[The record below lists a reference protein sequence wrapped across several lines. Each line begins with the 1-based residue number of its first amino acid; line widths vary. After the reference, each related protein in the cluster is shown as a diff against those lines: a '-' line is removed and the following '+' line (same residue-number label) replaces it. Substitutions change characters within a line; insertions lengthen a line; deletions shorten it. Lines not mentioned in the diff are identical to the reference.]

1 MGKLYQRFVAVLF
14 FALPLLATQGNA
26 TVIENYSYNFDSSW
40 GPVYSS
46 YYQYYKDPEIAPAG
60 WGHLANGVS
69 SSYSDPTYPEYYFRA
84 AEGVGGSGCLQVSS
98 QRIEDPE
105 DYVYRTVYDLLVTP
119 KVSGKVTIKAKLS
132 SSGSSNGVRF
142 FKVTYSNGKWVR
154 GEEITPAVNPS
165 LSTSEYKTI
174 ELDGLSD
181 EYVGIRVSEAYVD
194 DFTAESA
201 NIEDRRSMKIDDVK
215 ANMTSPYNCDEDG
228 SFKLSFT
235 ASVSNSGT
243 VDLAPGSYGVSIVTI
258 DGTDTTALATV
269 NGEKTLKAGDADI
282 LDVSATI
289 NYKDYPSSDGYKFYV
304 RENVTNTISSGT
316 KVVLVPHHPTCD
328 IVDISYPYDP
338 IDSLDF
344 DYTQTMAKQRVRIKN
359 NGGST
364 LKISSIDLPQGFTID
379 EIDSIKAG
387 GDANPYIT
395 LCDSVT
401 PGRKE
406 GLITF
411 HTNAGDSTLYVSGT
425 TVSKDVWFTNFGSEY
440 KDNGIPVNM
449 TAGSWKSSYFNVKG
463 NAYRANAASTRS
475 KLITPKLHFASGG
488 KLSYQVGRDYSSDAE
503 LVVYYSADKA
513 GGNWTRLDS
522 VESFSNEKYSGS
534 SSDYRMTEHTV
545 TLPEGDWYVA
555 FDGKAVCVDNI
566 YGGKLVDIPHDM
578 AIDSKDIPA
587 DAVVNNEYTATV
599 ALSNHN
605 IKAEGASDYKVKFY
619 VGGNAVAE
627 AQPVDIASGKAAT
640 FKFSFTPHAA
650 GTFQAY
656 VKAEWADGYELTT
669 DTTTLTVSQETAGR
683 MLTLGTPTTNGTS
696 SGPVKDYY
704 KNCETVSNFSASEI
718 NLPAGTK
725 IKKVIYRGKNSSF
738 DKALNISLWLNN
750 VADGTELPT
759 DVNAVDRTGA
769 QLYSLSGVQLAKGG
783 ETSVSPYDASKS
795 VDLITFDMTSNPFVY
810 NGGALQIST
819 EEKANGY
826 GTSFGFEADANHAS
840 DYTYRYS
847 DNDLSDASWKTD
859 ASRVV
864 VTIEVESKPS
874 MLTGT
879 IRDEKGKAVGGL
891 PVTLTSGNVVYA
903 DTTDADGKYALTVY
917 QDVKTYKLSVLKSG
931 YVPVEQT
938 VKLNGDSI
946 NDINLKVATGFYITS
961 FAIPSTATVNN
972 SFKATVEAKNV
983 IATAIASGDYT
994 AKLYVDNVAVA
1005 SAKTEDVAAGD
1016 TTRLAFEYYPHV
1028 AGTYP
1033 AYIKIV
1039 KGDDEYVTDTV
1050 QVVMESEFAGGEK
1063 VVGTYNEDQSEAVVK
1078 KYYNYD
1084 TTHMIYP
1091 KDKLNL
1097 QNGAKIMSLEFKS
1110 NSTNKGYQVTVY
1122 LDNTT
1127 DDYSNGFVD
1136 YDLTGKTPV
1145 FTGTVDGDNF
1155 KMDLSEPFVYTGGN
1169 LRVITLVKAPSG
1181 YTSDKFEVD
1190 NTMTNCTYFKYSD
1203 SEQPVIT
1210 SSNVSE
1216 VSNKANYT
1224 PVMYLTI
1231 ATSKTFSVTVTDS
1244 KDNAPVAGAAVTL
1257 TSEDGHAVYTGTTD
1271 ADGKADVVVAQPD
1284 KTYSYVVTATGYQD
1298 KAGNVSF
1305 SDGDTYNESVALDEA
1320 AATGIISVIGDKKV
1334 AQSTAVYDLSG
1345 RYVGNLGDKTSL
1357 PKGVY
1362 IVGGKKV
1369 VMK

>member
-1 MGKLYQRFVAVLF
+1 MK
-14 FALPLLATQGNA
+14 
-26 TVIENYSYNFDSSW
+26 NYTYNFDSAW
-40 GPVYSS
+40 GPFYSS
-46 YYQYYKDPEIAPAG
+46 YYQYYKSHDIAPAG
-60 WGHLANGVS
+60 WGHLANGVDN
-69 SSYSDPTYPEYYFRA
+69 SYGDPTYPEYYFRSKD
-84 AEGVGGSGCLQVSS
+84 GVNGSGCLQVSS
-98 QRIEDPE
+98 QRIQDDET
-105 DYVYRTVYDLLVTP
+105 YAYRSVYDLLVTP
-119 KVSGKVTIKAKLS
+119 KVSGKITIQAKLYT
-132 SSGSSNGVRF
+132 SGSTNGVRF
-142 FKVTYSNGKWVR
+142 FKVTNVNGKWVK
-154 GEEITPAVNPS
+154 GDEITPSVNPT
-165 LSTSEYKTI
+165 LTTSSYETI
-174 ELDGLSD
+174 ELDGLKD
-181 EYVGIRVSEAYVD
+181 EYVGIRVSDAYVD
-194 DFTAESA
+194 DFTADSA
-201 NIEDRRSMKIDDVK
+201 DIEERKSLSIDNVE
-215 ANMTSPYNCDEDG
+215 ANMKAPYNCNEDG
-228 SFKLSFT
+228 TYKLSYT
-235 ASVSNSGT
+235 VKVGNSGT
-243 VDLAPGSYGVSIVTI
+243 VDLPSGDYGVSIVTI
-258 DGTDTTALATV
+258 EGQDTTVLATV
-269 NGEKTLKAGDADI
+269 NGAKALKVGGADT
-282 LDVSATI
+282 LDVDATI
-289 NYKDYPSSDGYKFYV
+289 RYKDYPSSSGYYFYI
-304 RENVTNTISSGT
+304 RENVSNSVSRGPKIT
-316 KVVLVPHHPTCD
+316 LVPHEPKCE
-328 IVDISYPYDP
+328 IVENSYPYGA

-344 DYTQTMAKQRVRIKN
+344 DYTQTMAQQRIRIKN
-359 NGGST
+359 DGGST
-364 LKISSIDLPQGFTID
+364 LKISSIDLPQGFSI
-379 EIDSIKAG
+379 EKLDSVAG
-387 GDANPYIT
+387 GEYATPYIT

-406 GLITF
+406 GLVTF

-425 TVSKDVWFTNFGSEY
+425 TVSKDVWFTNFGSSY
-440 KDNGIPVNM
+440 SDSGIPVNM

-463 NAYRANAASTRS
+463 NAYRANAATTRS
-475 KLITPKLHFASGG
+475 KLITPKLHFAKEGT
-488 KLSYQVGRDYSSDAE
+488 LTYQTGRDYGSGAE
-503 LVVYYSADKA
+503 LVVYYSASKTGD
-513 GGNWTRLDS
+513 WTELDS
-522 VESFSNEKYSGS
+522 IESFSNEKYTGGT
-534 SSDYRMTEHTV
+534 DYKMTEHTV
-545 TLPEGDWYVA
+545 TLPAGDWYVA
-555 FDGKAVCVDNI
+555 FDGKSVYLDNI
-566 YGGKLVDIPHDM
+566 YGGELVNVPHDM
-578 AIDSKDIPA
+578 AVDSKDIPA
-587 DAVVNNEYTATV
+587 AAVVNNEYTATV
-599 ALSNHN
+599 TLSNHN
-605 IKAEGASDYKVKFY
+605 IKKESANAYKAKLFVDGK
-619 VGGNAVAE
+619 AVAE
-627 AQPVDIASGKAAT
+627 AKAVDIASGKAAAFT
-640 FKFSFTPHAA
+640 FTYTPHAT
-650 GTFQAY
+650 GTFPAY
-656 VKAEWADGYELTT
+656 IKAEWADGYELTT
-669 DTTTLTVSQETAGR
+669 DTTSVVVSQETAGR
-683 MLTLGTPTTNGTS
+683 ILSLGTPSTNGS
-696 SGPVKDYY
+696 SNGPIKDSY
-704 KNCETVSNFSASEI
+704 KNCETVSLFDASEI

-738 DKALNISLWLNN
+738 TTKFNMSLWLNN

-783 ETSVSPYDASKS
+783 ETSASPYDASKS

-874 MLTGT
+874 VLTGT

-891 PVTLTSGNVVYA
+891 PVTLASGNVVYA

-938 VKLNGDSI
+938 IKLNGDSV
-946 NDINLKVATGFYITS
+946 NDINLEVATGFYITS

-983 IATAIASGDYT
+983 IATAIAAGGYT

-1016 TTRLAFEYYPHV
+1016 TARLAFEYYPHV

-1063 VVGTYNEDQSEAVVK
+1063 VVGTYNDDQSEAVVK
-1078 KYYNYD
+1078 KYYNYA

-1097 QNGAKIMSLEFKS
+1097 QNGAKILSLEFKS

-1136 YDLTGKTPV
+1136 YDLTGKTPA

-1210 SSNVSE
+1210 SGNVSE

-1345 RYVGNLGDKTSL
+1345 RYVGNLGDKTLL